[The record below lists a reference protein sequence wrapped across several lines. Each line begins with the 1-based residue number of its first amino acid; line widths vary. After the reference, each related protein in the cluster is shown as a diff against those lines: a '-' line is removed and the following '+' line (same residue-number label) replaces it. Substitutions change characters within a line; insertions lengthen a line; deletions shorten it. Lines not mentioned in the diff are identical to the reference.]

1 MWFSNKG
8 CTKVVEAMWS
18 SQECLD
24 PNIIVVRKIEKCGK
38 ELKHWSKVHF
48 GNVRSG
54 LNLKKR
60 LLVEAEEEAM
70 QSGDSA
76 QIRSLEAEINDL
88 LDKESRIWLQR
99 SKVLWAKNGDQNSK
113 YFHRRAT
120 QKISKKYH
128 CKSQKLRRPV
138 VFRYGRGDNFFGGV
152 VQRSLHF
159 YTSSTT
165 K

>member
-1 MWFSNKG
+1 MLRFVDSRVHHLPAISADHRPLWIVTKSLELPQIFKPFRYEEMWFSNKG

-24 PNIIVVRKIEKCGK
+24 PNTIVIRKIEKCGK

-48 GNVRSG
+48 GNVRSK

-88 LDKESRIWLQR
+88 LDKESCIWLQR
-99 SKVLWAKNGDQNSK
+99 SKVLWAKNRDQNSK

-120 QKISKKYH
+120 Q
-128 CKSQKLRRPV
+128 
-138 VFRYGRGDNFFGGV
+138 RY
-152 VQRSLHF
+152 
-159 YTSSTT
+159 
-165 K
+165 